1 MGLRRL
7 LLISAR
13 RNLLRPVAVLALVW
27 INGRRTTAL
36 PVIVVKGVAPE
47 TAMRRWRRWLRSRCT
62 VRVIAYGVVARI
74 KRHIRFI
81 AMARITALR
90 FRREGVAVRA
100 LIVGGILLKPLRRCF
115 PAGIAPRVIGKL
127 RRIIVAAELLLNRLR
142 IRIPRRWSMTA
153 ERRLA
158 WGLRRRCY
166 GSTRRLAQITL
177 ALGPCAILGGVSR
190 MTRIV
195 SRISV
200 VEPGAA
206 CIRVVRC
213 GHLLIS
219 LRTNSAKECAK
230 LSAHFRNGFNTQ
242 KA

>member
-27 INGRRTTAL
+27 INGRRTRAL
-36 PVIVVKGVAPE
+36 PVIVVKGVTPE

-62 VRVIAYGVVARI
+62 IKIVANRVVARI

-90 FRREGVAVRA
+90 FRREGVAVCA
-100 LIVGGILLKPLRRCF
+100 LIVGGILLKPLRRCV
-115 PAGIAPRVIGKL
+115 PAGVAPRVIGER
-127 RRIIVAAELLLNRLR
+127 RRIIVAAVLLLNRLR
-142 IRIPRRWSMTA
+142 IRVTRRRGMTA
-153 ERRLA
+153 KR
-158 WGLRRRCY
+158 GLTRRRRRRY
-166 GSTRRLAQITL
+166 YRRTRRLAQITL
-177 ALGPCAILGGVSR
+177 ALGPCAVLRGVSR

-195 SRISV
+195 SWISV

-219 LRTNSAKECAK
+219 LRTNSAKECAN